1 MTSSWRSRPIA
12 CASASESWIV
22 TSAGGTTSAP
32 RRRWGRKPYGQAYL
46 ASPGASLAIRPAGG
60 SKAPALSPRSLGTV
74 RLVLHRDQDASNG
87 HPPPIGPL
95 LLIKAV
101 AGDQGHPRLLFMA
114 ENVAIVG
121 PDDLDRSNL
130 IDVLQPPGVHQH
142 PIAVAQPA
150 QLLER
155 TREAIPHHDVPADH
169 AVALPGGKRSPHQVP
184 GVVVQPGHVP
194 SARTQG
200 HS

>member
-46 ASPGASLAIRPAGG
+46 ASPGASLVVRPAGG
-60 SKAPALSPRSLGTV
+60 RKAPALNPRSLGAV
-74 RLVLHRDQDASNG
+74 RLVLHRDQDGSNG

-95 LLIKAV
+95 LLIEAV

-130 IDVLQPPGVHQH
+130 VDVPQPPGVHQNA
-142 PIAVAQPA
+142 IAVAQPT
-150 QLLER
+150 QMLER
-155 TREAIPHHDVPADH
+155 TRKAVRQHDVPGDH
-169 AVALPGGKRSPHQVP
+169 AVALPGGKGSTHQVS
-184 GVVVQPGHVP
+184 GLVVQPRHVP
-194 SARTQG
+194 PALTQR
-200 HS
+200 HT

>member
-1 MTSSWRSRPIA
+1 MSSWRSRRTA
-12 CASASESWIV
+12 CASASASWTP

-32 RRRWGRKPYGQAYL
+32 RRRWGRKPYGQAHL

-74 RLVLHRDQDASNG
+74 RLVFHRDQDGSNG
-87 HPPPIGPL
+87 NPPPIGPL
-95 LLIKAV
+95 LLIEAV
-101 AGDQGHPRLLFMA
+101 AGDQGHPGLLFMA

-150 QLLER
+150 PLLER
-155 TREAIPHHDVPADH
+155 PRKAIRQHDVPGNH

-184 GVVVQPGHVP
+184 GLVVQPRHVP
-194 SARTQG
+194 SALTQG

>member
-74 RLVLHRDQDASNG
+74 RLVFHPDQDGSHG
-87 HPPPIGPL
+87 PPPPLGP
-95 LLIKAV
+95 
-101 AGDQGHPRLLFMA
+101 
-114 ENVAIVG
+114 
-121 PDDLDRSNL
+121 
-130 IDVLQPPGVHQH
+130 PPL
-142 PIAVAQPA
+142 P
-150 QLLER
+150 
-155 TREAIPHHDVPADH
+155 H
-169 AVALPGGKRSPHQVP
+169 AVAADPGGHPA
-184 GVVVQPGHVP
+184 
-194 SARTQG
+194 ARRAR
-200 HS
+200 